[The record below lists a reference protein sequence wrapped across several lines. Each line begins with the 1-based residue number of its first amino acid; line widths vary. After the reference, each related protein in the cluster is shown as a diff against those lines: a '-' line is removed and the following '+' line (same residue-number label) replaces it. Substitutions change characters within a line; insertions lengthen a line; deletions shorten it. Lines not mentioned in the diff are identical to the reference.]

1 MCIFS
6 LAVRLLGWAEYSF
19 LVLYNEKD
27 NHPSKCVACVFERIV
42 TVSLIL

>member
-1 MCIFS
+1 MHF
-6 LAVRLLGWAEYSF
+6 LLGCEAPWVGREYSF

-27 NHPSKCVACVFERIV
+27 NYPNKCVAYVFEKIV